1 MAERWNLPALHAMLA
16 VSLPVSACSLLR
28 RAYPHGGA
36 VELASSARNVGSRFV
51 SQHML
56 AQIVRAARA
65 TPARLP
71 FAIGK
76 ECG

>member
-1 MAERWNLPALHAMLA
+1 MVGRWNLPALHAMLA
-16 VSLPVSACSLLR
+16 ASLSVSACSLLR

-36 VELASSARNVGSRFV
+36 VEFASSARNVGNRFARER
-51 SQHML
+51 ML

>member
-1 MAERWNLPALHAMLA
+1 MVGRWNLPALHAMLA
-16 VSLPVSACSLLR
+16 VGLSESACSLLR
-28 RAYPHGGA
+28 RAYPIGGA
-36 VELASSARNVGSRFV
+36 VELASSARDVGSQFARER
-51 SQHML
+51 ML